1 MKPACRRGVLAAA
14 TSSFSRPGD
23 AQLAQPKPLLG
34 HAAPRDG
41 EALDD
46 DVAKT
51 AGSFSGALAP
61 QLGQLRLFP
70 VSPTG
75 RSASKR
81 SPHFLHPNS

>member
-1 MKPACRRGVLAAA
+1 MPAA
-14 TSSFSRPGD
+14 TSNLSRPGD

-34 HAAPRDG
+34 HAAPPDG

-46 DVAKT
+46 DVANT

-61 QLGQLRLFP
+61 QPGQFSFFP

-75 RSASKR
+75 RNASKR
-81 SPHFLHPNS
+81 SPHFLHLNS